1 MPVQFR
7 AERVFGMPE
16 LPAGW
21 EFAAAGVGP
30 DFALLIVAADGPFDA
45 RRAGHSSRY
54 RVYKATGGSLEGFD
68 FVAPVGAAYTHAQ
81 PIGDGDFLLVAPW
94 PSKGVEKNGHIWRSD
109 GTLVR
114 QIALGEGIN
123 QVQTSSRSEVWVGYN
138 DEGVYRAGEP
148 GLTCFDPDGKRT
160 FSFADSVANDDV
172 VPIIDDCYALN
183 VSSDNEIW
191 VYYYSAFPLVRLVDK
206 RLAGIWTRVPGLGA
220 HAFAVGEK
228 SVLFA
233 GDYGDRSSITRYFPE
248 SGRIEMGHAIGD
260 GQQLEFTRAIGRADR
275 LHLVAS
281 SAMWL
286 VRAG

>member
-45 RRAGHSSRY
+45 RRSGHSSRY

-148 GLTCFDPDGKRT
+148 GLRCFDPDGKRT

-275 LHLVAS
+275 LHLIAS

-286 VRAG
+286 LRAD